1 MAMRVL
7 LPDTKDLI
15 ELIERSDPVS
25 TDDFAQWLLAR
36 DLRIALTFT
45 NVSEFADTIRNAH
58 DLLYVRSILQK
69 LQSLPCRYLREATV
83 EVEEI
88 RRAVAAFD
96 RGSEPEP
103 PDPYVSRWDWTF
115 TKWGKR
121 PPAEMIVNYQIADM
135 IFDLRGPDPRR
146 STRKQE
152 ALGAI
157 TADRAV
163 PLNERLGPRQS
174 LTTAL
179 EKKIEFWDLEKPKA
193 GLEAF
198 GKWIYADP
206 FRCPGFRLA
215 WELFHALVSNE
226 ADTLQESD
234 VADNA
239 HFPAIPYVDYA
250 TLDRRMTGYCRD
262 IGKRLAKVK
271 PTADY
276 GGRVFRNLAQLM
288 ASIDS
293 QKGIRTG

>member
-1 MAMRVL
+1 MHVL

-25 TDDFAQWLLAR
+25 PDNFAEWLLAR
-36 DLRIALTFT
+36 DFRIALTFT
-45 NVSEFADTIRNAH
+45 NVSEFADTIRSAN
-58 DLLYVRSILQK
+58 DVLYVRSILQK
-69 LQSLPCRYLREATV
+69 LEGLPCRYLREVTI
-83 EVEEI
+83 EGEEI
-88 RRAVAAFD
+88 RRAIAASD
-96 RGSEPEP
+96 SGDEPERA
-103 PDPYVSRWDWTF
+103 DPYVSRWDWTF
-115 TKWGKR
+115 TKWGER

-135 IFDLRGPDPRR
+135 IFDLRGPDHRR
-146 STRKQE
+146 GTRERQ

-163 PLNERLGPRQS
+163 PRKQRLGPRQS

-179 EKKIEFWDLEKPKA
+179 AKKIQFWGLEKPKV

-206 FRCPGFRLA
+206 SRCPGLRLA
-215 WELFHALVSNE
+215 WELFQALVSNE
-226 ADTLQESD
+226 ADVLQESD

-262 IGKRLAKVK
+262 IGRKLGKVNAR
-271 PTADY
+271 ADY
-276 GGRVFRNLAQLM
+276 GTRVFRNLAELM
-288 ASIDS
+288 AVVDS
-293 QKGIRTG
+293 ETGVRTG